1 MRFDGLVPIHL
12 NFVIILRARRR
23 RGTHVQK
30 QEKTAN
36 NGDTQA
42 HAPTLGLPRVSQ
54 ELADKEEEMRGL
66 GVRVRLVVNL
76 HQLANGSV
84 RIPLRRRERLVPQ
97 QLLNGAQVGPATTQ
111 GRAKSVTQR
120 TRMATPF
127 SVDSA

>member
-1 MRFDGLVPIHL
+1 MWFYRLVPIHL
-12 NFVIILRARRR
+12 NFVIILRAHWRTQTR
-23 RGTHVQK
+23 VQK

-97 QLLNGAQVGPATTQ
+97 QLLNGAQVGPVSKQ
-111 GRAKSVTQR
+111 VRG
-120 TRMATPF
+120 
-127 SVDSA
+127 